1 MMFRRCGW
9 KKCCPVAW
17 DRPGRSG
24 HFAIPRGVTVP
35 TVPHGPTGWDTE
47 NGVFPDAAPA
57 TVPTVPPFGPV
68 RSGERTHWTLA
79 KQPRHPHPRF
89 FMGDGFDCRD
99 SATAK
104 TRGGTYRGPG
114 PRIYAA
120 SGTVADGAEDRG
132 AGGGAHVG
140 PRMMRSA
147 SSRIFH
153 TRSTQRDRQTLR
165 VLEEPL
171 KEAGPYAH
179 A

>member
-114 PRIYAA
+114 PR
-120 SGTVADGAEDRG
+120 
-132 AGGGAHVG
+132 
-140 PRMMRSA
+140 MMRSA